1 MSGSALIDALRAH
14 ASARPDALAVRE
26 TSARD
31 DRRSLTWS
39 QLAAA
44 AASFASGL
52 PRGGAQPLLVSAPNG
67 LEPLVALLGGLW
79 RGADVVVLP
88 PDLPAAPLRELARRS
103 GAKVAVAGDGALAP
117 LAAEGLEARPLAS
130 VALDSAAGA
139 APEPEAARGLTEPDA
154 ARGSLVLLTSGTT
167 GIPRLVRRRAPA
179 LDAVGC
185 HSAAAIGLGADDAM
199 LLAIPLCHSFGIDQG
214 LLTAV
219 TAGCRIELHP
229 GFALPRV
236 RAALRDDGITTLPAV
251 PYLFDLLA
259 RSVPAGERPAP
270 ALRRAI
276 SAGSML
282 PHAVFEEFG
291 ARFGLALGQVYG
303 ATEFGSVTYSDPRAP
318 DFRARGVGRPLAQ
331 VEIRILDAEA
341 PQPSRPLAPGV
352 AGVVAVRAASMFERY
367 LGEPAPAL
375 PDGFFLTGD
384 IGELDREGRLALTG
398 RLALLIDV
406 GGRKVNP
413 LEVESVLEAH
423 PAVQAA
429 AVVPA
434 RYSRTVSR
442 LKAII
447 VPDGASAP
455 DGNALRSYLREQLD
469 DYKIPRRFEFRESLP
484 RSSTGKLLRQQ
495 LAADD
500 AARGAESS

>member
-1 MSGSALIDALRAH
+1 MTSGSALIDALRAH
-14 ASARPDALAVRE
+14 ATSRPDAIAVRE
-26 TSARD
+26 SSARED
-31 DRRSLTWS
+31 QRALTWS
-39 QLAAA
+39 GLCGAAA
-44 AASFASGL
+44 RFAAELA
-52 PRGGAQPLLVSAPNG
+52 PGGQAPVLVSAPNS
-67 LEPLVALLGGLW
+67 LAQLVALLGGLW
-79 RGADVVVLP
+79 HGADVVVLP
-88 PDLPAAPLRELARRS
+88 PDLPAARLRELTRRS
-103 GAKVAVAGDGALAP
+103 GATRAVAGEGALRL
-117 LAAEGLEARPLAS
+117 LAAEGLAARPLS
-130 VALDSAAGA
+130 GVALEPAAGA
-139 APEPEAARGLTEPDA
+139 VPKPDA
-154 ARGSLVLLTSGTT
+154 GRGSLVLLTSGTT
-167 GIPRLVRRRAPA
+167 GAPRLARRRARA

-185 HSAAAIGLGADDAM
+185 HGAAAIGLGPDDAM
-199 LLAIPLCHSFGIDQG
+199 LLAIPLCHSFGIDQA
-214 LLTAV
+214 LLAAV
-219 TAGCRIELHP
+219 MAGCRIELHQ

-236 RAALRDDGITTLPAV
+236 RAALRRDGITTLPAV

-259 RSVPAGERPAP
+259 RSVQPGEQAAP
-270 ALRRAI
+270 ALRRAV

-291 ARFGLALGQVYG
+291 ARFELAIGQIYG
-303 ATEFGSVTYSDPRAP
+303 ATEFGSVTYSDPRAA
-318 DFRARGVGRPLAQ
+318 DFRARGVGRPLPE

-341 PQPSRPLAPGV
+341 PQPGCPQAPGV
-352 AGVVAVRAASMFERY
+352 AGVVAVSSASMFEGY
-367 LGEPAPAL
+367 VGEPAPAL

-384 IGELDREGRLALTG
+384 IGALDAAGRLELTG

-455 DGNALRSYLREQLD
+455 DGAELRSYLREQLD
-469 DYKIPRRFEFRESLP
+469 EYKIPRRFEFRESLP
-484 RSSTGKLLRQQ
+484 RSATGKLLRQQ
-495 LAADD
+495 LAA
-500 AARGAESS
+500 ESS

>member
-14 ASARPDALAVRE
+14 AASRPDAVAVRE
-26 TSARD
+26 SSARD
-31 DRRSLTWS
+31 ERRALSWS
-39 QLAAA
+39 QLAGASA
-44 AASFASGL
+44 RFAASL
-52 PRGGAQPLLVSAPNG
+52 WRGAPGPVLVSATNC
-67 LEPLVALLGGLW
+67 LEQLVALLGGLW

-103 GAKVAVAGDGALAP
+103 GATVAVAGEAALP
-117 LAAEGLEARPLAS
+117 LLAAEGIEARPLAS
-130 VALDSAAGA
+130 VSLDPAAGA
-139 APEPEAARGLTEPDA
+139 LPEPEA

-185 HSAAAIGLGADDAM
+185 HSAAALRLGPDDAM

-229 GFALPRV
+229 GFALSRV
-236 RAALRDDGITTLPAV
+236 RSALRHDGITTVPAV

-259 RSVPAGERPAP
+259 RSVPPGERPAP
-270 ALRRAI
+270 ALRRAL

-282 PHAVFEEFG
+282 PRAVFEEFG
-291 ARFGLALGQVYG
+291 ARFDLAIGQIYG
-303 ATEFGSVTYSDPRAP
+303 ATEFGSVTYSDPQAQ

-331 VEIRILDAEA
+331 VEIRILDSEA
-341 PQPSRPLAPGV
+341 PDPSRPLAPGA
-352 AGVVAVRAASMFERY
+352 AGVVAVSAASMFERY
-367 LGEPAPAL
+367 VGEPAPQL
-375 PDGFFLTGD
+375 PGGFFLTGD
-384 IGELDREGRLALTG
+384 IGELDREGRLELTG

-447 VPDGASAP
+447 VLDGASAP

-469 DYKIPRRFEFRESLP
+469 EYKIPRRFEFRESLP
-484 RSSTGKLLRQQ
+484 RSATGKLLRQQ